1 MKMKVKSILL
11 AVLITTCV
19 TIKAQWVTQVSGFST
34 PLGINDISI
43 VDANVVWA
51 SAFDTTGTGT
61 VNKFTRT
68 LNGGTTWTA
77 GSVTGAGALD
87 ISSIYAYTKDTA
99 WVSMLDNNVGGG
111 KIYRTNNGGTSWTAQ
126 STASFSA
133 PGGSTNFIYMF
144 NKNNGVCVGDSNSG
158 YWEIYTTI
166 NGGTNWTRVV
176 TGNIP
181 SNLAGEIGFENNYCA
196 IGNTVWFGTSS
207 GRVYKSNNM
216 GATWTAT
223 ATGLSAITRVAFKDA
238 NNGIAT
244 DGTTLVKTTNGGLTW
259 TTLSHTGTLYNTDL
273 IYVPG
278 TIGTYISSGATF
290 YGGSSN
296 GSSYS
301 TNDGAT
307 WTNVD
312 AVGHSAL
319 AFLNSTTGWSGEV
332 NTSATV
338 KGMFKW
344 TGTFTGIKNNDYIKE
359 ISLNVFPNPFSNQVT
374 IVVNS
379 GKTPLTNLSIEIID
393 VLGNIITKRNDF
405 NENKIVLN
413 RDNLANGV
421 YFYKISDSSTVI
433 GTGRLIAQ

>member
-1 MKMKVKSILL
+1 MKTKLSFF
-11 AVLITTCV
+11 LIVIAFTNGL
-19 TIKAQWVTQVSGFST
+19 KAQWVTQVSGFST
-34 PLGINDISI
+34 SLGVNDISI
-43 VDANVVWA
+43 VNANVVWA
-51 SAFDTTGTGT
+51 SAFDTAGVSS

-77 GSVTGAGALD
+77 GSVTGANALD
-87 ISSIYAYTKDTA
+87 ISSIYAYNKDTA

-133 PGGSTNFIYMF
+133 PGGSTDFVYMF

-158 YWEIYTTI
+158 YWEIYITI

-196 IGNTVWFGTSS
+196 IGNTVWFGTTS
-207 GRVYKSNNM
+207 GRVYKSTNM

-223 ATGLSAITRVAFKDA
+223 TTGLSAITRIAFKDA

-244 DGTTLVKTTNGGLTW
+244 DGTALVKTTNGGVTW
-259 TTLSHTGTLYNTDL
+259 TALSHTGTLYDTDL

-278 TIGTYISSGATF
+278 TTGTYMSSGATF
-290 YGGSSN
+290 YGGGSN

-319 AFLNSTTGWSGEV
+319 AFLNSTTGWSGGV
-332 NTSATV
+332 NTSPTV

-344 TGTFTGIKNNDYIKE
+344 TGSFTT
-359 ISLNVFPNPFSNQVT
+359 NVKSFTAQQFNIIAYPNPYSNQVT
-374 IVVNS
+374 IAVNS
-379 GKTPLTNLSIEIID
+379 DKTPLTNLSIEIMD
-393 VLGNIITKRNDF
+393 VLGNIITKRTDF
-405 NENKIVLN
+405 NENKITLN
-413 RDNLANGV
+413 RDNLVNGV
-421 YFYKISDSSTVI
+421 YFYKISDSNAVI